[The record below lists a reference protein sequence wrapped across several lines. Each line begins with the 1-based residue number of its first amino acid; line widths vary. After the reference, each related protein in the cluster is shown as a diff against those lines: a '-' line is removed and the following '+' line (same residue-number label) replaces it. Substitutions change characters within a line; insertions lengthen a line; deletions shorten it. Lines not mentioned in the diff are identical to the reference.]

1 MVWGGAPGGALEKR
15 GTAAEI
21 SRGGDFLRDLLKS
34 GVLSAPER
42 ALAVNRDGRGA
53 VSQLLLNNGASVDHL
68 INHPESG
75 GLYGPTCQDLE
86 LPCSNGKRREA
97 RKWSDRKSVV

>member
-1 MVWGGAPGGALEKR
+1 MVWGGVPGGAPEKR

-21 SRGGDFLRDLLKS
+21 SRGGDFLRDPLKP
-34 GVLSAPER
+34 GVLPTPER

-68 INHPESG
+68 INYPKSRACASHRMS
-75 GLYGPTCQDLE
+75 LE
-86 LPCSNGKRREA
+86 AAP
-97 RKWSDRKSVV
+97 WPF